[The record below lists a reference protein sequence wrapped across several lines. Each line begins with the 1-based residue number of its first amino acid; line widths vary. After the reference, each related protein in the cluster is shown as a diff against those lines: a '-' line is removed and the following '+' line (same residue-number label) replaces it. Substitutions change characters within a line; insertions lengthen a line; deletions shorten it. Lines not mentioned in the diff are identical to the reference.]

1 MRGLETRYPRLAT
14 TLARV
19 DLGVCETP
27 VEWWQVDG
35 VSLLAKRDDLSAA
48 GCGGNKV
55 RALELLFG
63 EVKPGRTL
71 LTVGATGS
79 THALAV
85 AVHGAR
91 LGLRTE
97 VITWPQETHRVADA
111 TSSRLRTL
119 AAVTPARSVAE
130 AYLRVAMRRVRGGV
144 HWIPAGGSVPLGALG
159 HAAVG
164 FELVDQLM
172 RGGLPLPD
180 QVVAPLGSGGTVA
193 GLLVGFALSGL
204 ETRLVGV
211 RVVPRIVANRAR
223 VLRLAAR
230 THALLARLAGV
241 TLPPIQADR
250 LEIHDDAYGGAYGRE
265 SRAARLAADALADA
279 GGPRLDSTYSA
290 KAFGVALH
298 RARSAPDDRI
308 LFWLTFDGRW
318 LARGNDVP
326 PTARSPISPR
336 AR

>member
-14 TLARV
+14 MLARA

-55 RALELLFG
+55 RALELLLG
-63 EVKPGRTL
+63 RVKPGRTL

-85 AVHGAR
+85 AVHGGR

-111 TSSRLRTL
+111 TSTRLRAL
-119 AAVTPARSVAE
+119 AAVTPARNVAE

-144 HWIPAGGSVPLGALG
+144 HWIPAGGSVPLGAIG

-172 RGGLPLPD
+172 RGSLPLPD
-180 QVVAPLGSGGTVA
+180 QVIAPLGSGGTVA
-193 GLLVGFALSGL
+193 GLLVGFALAGL
-204 ETRLVGV
+204 ETRVVGV
-211 RVVPRIVANRAR
+211 RVVPRIIANRSR

-241 TLPPIQADR
+241 TLPPIPVNR
-250 LEIHDDAYGGAYGRE
+250 FEIDDDAYGGAYGRE
-265 SRAARLAADALADA
+265 SVAARRAADALADA
-279 GGPRLDSTYSA
+279 GGPRLDPTYSA

-298 RARSAPDDRI
+298 RARYAPDERI

-318 LARGNDVP
+318 LARGNDLP
-326 PTARSPISPR
+326 PTTRPSISPR
-336 AR
+336 SR